1 MMICRG
7 SLIAF
12 PLPLALALAL
22 LRKVVT
28 QISSLERARKF
39 LVFINKKVAGGNV
52 KEPNTV
58 H

>member
-12 PLPLALALAL
+12 PLPLALAL